1 MQLVAFQTIDIEPKN
16 FAAMAPHMQ
25 TELVLLAM
33 ERGSSVMLLAAKL
46 GMHHFDVLQISRGR
60 HLHNLPS
67 LGASPF
73 DDGQPISREA
83 EKRRDRI
90 DIDGLEVSRSQVSVL
105 RWIAG
110 GKNGQVCALRANMAE
125 AVKLPIRSL
134 DSALSKLLDEGL
146 VARLRVAS
154 KNKPA
159 KWSVTK
165 AGLAL
170 LATIEHGEAA

>member
-1 MQLVAFQTIDIEPKN
+1 MQLVAFQTIDMSPKA
-16 FAAMAPHMQ
+16 FAAMAPHLQ

-33 ERGSSVMLLAAKL
+33 ERGCSVMLLATKL
-46 GMHHFDVLQISRGR
+46 SMHHFDVLQISRGR

-67 LGASPF
+67 IGASAF
-73 DDGQPISREA
+73 DDAQPVKREDA
-83 EKRRDRI
+83 KRTDRV

-125 AVKLPIRSL
+125 AVKLPIKSL
-134 DSALSKLLDEGL
+134 DSALLKLLDNGL
-146 VARLRVAS
+146 ITRLRVAS
-154 KNKPA
+154 KAKPA
-159 KWSVTK
+159 LWAVTK

-170 LATIEHGEAA
+170 LAAIEHGEAA